1 MSDSREPPP
10 GGGGGVPSQ
19 TQYPARNIHPD
30 QGTSSVWTDKSVSGG
45 ILTTRT
51 FEQIIDDEQK
61 YRNILEINLVKN
73 DIVNSDGITG
83 KAKSLSFD
91 DIGEFLFDTLN
102 IDPENCISLD

>member
-30 QGTSSVWTDKSVSGG
+30 QGASSVWTDKSVSGG

-61 YRNILEINLVKN
+61 YRNILEIHLVKN